1 MVVSSWGAGVRGL
14 WDGEAMV
21 SPPDLSP
28 AAQRLRDVVR
38 HVSDAQLNHPTP
50 CEGRTVAQLLAHLS
64 GLTAAFRAAADK
76 ELGPLT
82 DTTPDQNGWPEPAS
96 TWRDDIPAQADR
108 LAIAWHDPEAWT
120 GMTRAGG
127 FDAPAEVMGLVALGE
142 ITFHAWDLATAT
154 GQELEVDDATTDA
167 LTAYVEGFD
176 PSGTPGMFG
185 PAVDTRWPTPFER
198 VIARTG
204 RDPRWQ
210 APETA

>member
-1 MVVSSWGAGVRGL
+1 MTN
-14 WDGEAMV
+14 
-21 SPPDLSP
+21 PPDLRPS
-28 AAQRLRDVVR
+28 ADRLSDLVNGVA
-38 HVSDAQLNHPTP
+38 DAQLDHPTP
-50 CEGRTVAQLLAHLS
+50 CEGRTVSQLLAHLS
-64 GLTAAFRAAADK
+64 GLTVAFRAAADK

-82 DTTPDQNGWPEPAS
+82 DTSPDQEGWPEAAP
-96 TWRDDIPAQADR
+96 TWRNDIPAQSDR
-108 LAIAWHDPEAWT
+108 LATAWNNPEAWT

-127 FDAPAEVMGLVALGE
+127 FDAPAEVLGLVALGE

-154 GQELEVDDATTDA
+154 GQQLEVDEATTEA

-185 PAVDTRWPTPFER
+185 AAVDVRWPTPFER

-210 APETA
+210 APESS